1 MPKVRFR
8 PLGKEREVRAGATL
22 LSAANQAQVPIG
34 QSCSGDGIC
43 GWCRVHVLEGKENL
57 SPPTELE
64 KKLMKTY
71 SFSEDERSAC
81 LAKVRGDVTVTTS
94 YW

>member
-1 MPKVRFR
+1 VPKVRFI
-8 PLGKEREVRAGATL
+8 PLGKEREIKNGATII
-22 LSAANQAQVPIG
+22 SAANQLKIPIG

-43 GWCRVHVLEGKENL
+43 GWCKVRVIEGREHL
-57 SPPTELE
+57 APPSELE
-64 KKLMKTY
+64 KKLFQTY
-71 SFSEDERSAC
+71 SYEPEERAAC